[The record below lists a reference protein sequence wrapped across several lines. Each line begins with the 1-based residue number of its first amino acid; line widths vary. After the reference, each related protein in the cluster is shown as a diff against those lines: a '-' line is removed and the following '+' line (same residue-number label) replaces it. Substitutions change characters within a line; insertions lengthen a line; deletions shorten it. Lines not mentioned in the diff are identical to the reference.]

1 MSRRARL
8 LAIVLLASFGL
19 SAAACSDITSPRGDC
34 SSVQGSGTCLE
45 ASVQGSGT

>member
-19 SAAACSDITSPRGDC
+19 SVAACSDITSPRGDC
-34 SSVQGSGTCLE
+34 SIQGSGTCLE
-45 ASVQGSGT
+45 ASIQGSGT